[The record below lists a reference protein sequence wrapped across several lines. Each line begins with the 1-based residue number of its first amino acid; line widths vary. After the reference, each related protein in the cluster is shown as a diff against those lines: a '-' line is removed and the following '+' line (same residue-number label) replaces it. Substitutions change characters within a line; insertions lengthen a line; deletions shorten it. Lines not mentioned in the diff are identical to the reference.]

1 MLKVGDIVEVLP
13 EDDLLFP
20 EDKIYGKFLGIVTK
34 ICGDNIYSFEVTF
47 MYSKDVLVKKCEIKN
62 VVTEQYPELQL

>member
-1 MLKVGDIVEVLP
+1 MIKIGDVVDVLP

-20 EDKIYGKFLGIVTK
+20 EDKIYKKFLGVITK
-34 ICGDNIYSFEVTF
+34 ICDDNIYPFEVSF
-47 MYSKDVLVKKCEIKN
+47 KHSKDVLVKRCEIKN